1 MIKKSSQ
8 RFYLKESLRTIVYE
22 ELYKLEDRGSMCL
35 LISCLQECIHASLP
49 RSGKPDE

>member
-1 MIKKSSQ
+1 MIKKK
-8 RFYLKESLRTIVYE
+8 FAEILLKRIFANYG